1 MAEITT
7 FPQGGIDWT
16 ADMVGQALA
25 ALVLRDR
32 AGNVRSGV
40 FPGTETLIS
49 GRSDRAVNV
58 APFLAAFN
66 DSGAL
71 LVGGTDA
78 IEQVTLDAP
87 PTSGGRIDRICWN
100 PVGLPL
106 YVASGVAS
114 GAPLAPAI
122 PSGMLSLG
130 TVRVTAGDPNTSAA
144 IIRDDYP
151 FTATAGGVLLVRNAA
166 ELDDW
171 DGSDSSNA
179 YALDTREGYMRI
191 AGAWERNVGIKQSGA
206 VTWDTG
212 KVSVFF
218 SDLKFGGGE
227 ARLRFYIRR
236 LSGSWASN
244 DLIGSIPLEIAP
256 PYNSFGEVTVLPVGP
271 KGSLVVRAN
280 GQVSIYPTAGTGTE
294 LQGVVTWSYE

>member
-49 GRSDRAVNV
+49 GRNDRAVNV
-58 APFLAAFN
+58 APFIAAFN

-71 LVGGTDA
+71 LVGGMDA

-100 PVGLPL
+100 PAGLPL
-106 YVASGVAS
+106 YVAGGVAS
-114 GAPLAPAI
+114 GSPLAPSI

-130 TVRVTAGDPNTSAA
+130 TVRVTAGDPNTNSA

-151 FTATAGGVLLVRNAA
+151 FTAAAGGVLLVRNAA
-166 ELDDW
+166 DLDAW
-171 DGSDSSNA
+171 DAQEGA
-179 YALDTREGYMRI
+179 LARALDTGDAYAVIDGE
-191 AGAWERNVGIKQSGA
+191 WERDPGA
-206 VTWDTG
+206 VRTVPMGWDLA
-212 KVSVFF
+212 KVNVIRSALEV
-218 SDLKFGGGE
+218 GAGR
-227 ARLRFYIRR
+227 ARLRFHITKK
-236 LSGSWASN
+236 SGQWVSN
-244 DLIGSIPLEIAP
+244 EIVGVIPANFRPDNPEFSPISI
-256 PYNSFGEVTVLPVGP
+256 TPVGP
-271 KGSLVVRAN
+271 VGNIAARPDGNLH
-280 GQVSIYPTAGTGTE
+280 IYTTSGTVAMGE
-294 LQGVVTWSYE
+294 AIWDY